1 MHDRVNRLIGTV
13 VRQIWMGTFHAAC
26 VRMLREHGDEIGL
39 DPYFVIFDREMQDGL
54 IAECMRDMEVSPS
67 RVPVWFVR
75 DVISAQ
81 KSMMKPL
88 DRIEFVRTR
97 EGEIIDDP
105 DLIGELRELILEYQR
120 RLESYRALDFDDIL
134 LHGVRLLRESEEARE
149 EYRSR
154 ISHILVDEFQDIN
167 LAQYEL
173 LRLLAGEG
181 GNVTAVADEDQS
193 IYSWRGSSPRFID
206 SFIEEFD
213 PEIVELRENY
223 RSTSLLLQAAQEVIK
238 HNDRRRKTELFT
250 RNPVGRRPIHYVVE
264 TVEEEMKLVA
274 GLLRRLLS
282 EARYSPGDIA
292 IFYRRHRLADELEEE
307 LTRRG
312 FKLNRVRREPIPSET
327 LLGKLISLLR
337 FINWGLEVDLERAL
351 NLTGEVVGG
360 LALAKLRRRAR
371 LERVDLVSLLRR
383 AGDILGPVSRRG
395 IEGFLGMVEE
405 VSRSAPDRRA
415 ASVGIELFKRL
426 EHMRSPFD
434 PKEIEFISEE
444 IDRLSTYADLLRGA
458 IERGGPVEVIRGR
471 DIDGIC
477 AAEIIRRTLS
487 DYLGVEVRVKGEGEE
502 AEGFATVVAD
512 GKMMMG
518 EPGGLIEV
526 ETSHP
531 LPITALMICQKLLE
545 YEEVPSFED
554 VTVCSIK
561 AVGDNPRAAEIVE
574 MAALKLDERGREVD
588 RFYTL
593 VRPKSGLPRSA
604 AKTLGLTDE
613 DLRGAPEIEKALP
626 ELLSFIGEDIIALH
640 DPDGFGEAVLR
651 GAVERHTGEPL
662 GNLIYN
668 AAELAGKLF
677 PRESRELWALAERL
691 GLGGDRLV
699 RAYREVELV
708 ASMLRRLEGE
718 SAKRRAIEGTAE
730 LLPYA
735 AIGAIALDERSGI
748 CRAYIDAASRYL
760 KLRRMGRDELRSVF
774 GDELLGEVV
783 KAVGELRRMEP
794 EERAG
799 DAEWNEL
806 KSELMNRMIRFEL
819 HSPEKSLS
827 AFLDYQSLL
836 TGVDEVAPSK
846 DRVTLMTL
854 HSAKGTEFP
863 VVIILG
869 VEEGELPLYSEP
881 EELVQEERR
890 LFYVGM
896 TRAKERLYL
905 ITALRRYGEKE
916 GRPSRFVEEIPS
928 HLIERH
934 RIKFD

>member
-1 MHDRVNRLIGTV
+1 
-13 VRQIWMGTFHAAC
+13 
-26 VRMLREHGDEIGL
+26 
-39 DPYFVIFDREMQDGL
+39 
-54 IAECMRDMEVSPS
+54 
-67 RVPVWFVR
+67 
-75 DVISAQ
+75 
-81 KSMMKPL
+81 
-88 DRIEFVRTR
+88 
-97 EGEIIDDP
+97 
-105 DLIGELRELILEYQR
+105 
-120 RLESYRALDFDDIL
+120 
-134 LHGVRLLRESEEARE
+134 
-149 EYRSR
+149 
-154 ISHILVDEFQDIN
+154 
-167 LAQYEL
+167 
-173 LRLLAGEG
+173 
-181 GNVTAVADEDQS
+181 
-193 IYSWRGSSPRFID
+193 
-206 SFIEEFD
+206 
-213 PEIVELRENY
+213 
-223 RSTSLLLQAAQEVIK
+223 
-238 HNDRRRKTELFT
+238 
-250 RNPVGRRPIHYVVE
+250 
-264 TVEEEMKLVA
+264 
-274 GLLRRLLS
+274 
-282 EARYSPGDIA
+282 
-292 IFYRRHRLADELEEE
+292 
-307 LTRRG
+307 
-312 FKLNRVRREPIPSET
+312 
-327 LLGKLISLLR
+327 
-337 FINWGLEVDLERAL
+337 
-351 NLTGEVVGG
+351 
-360 LALAKLRRRAR
+360 
-371 LERVDLVSLLRR
+371 
-383 AGDILGPVSRRG
+383 
-395 IEGFLGMVEE
+395 
-405 VSRSAPDRRA
+405 
-415 ASVGIELFKRL
+415 
-426 EHMRSPFD
+426 
-434 PKEIEFISEE
+434 
-444 IDRLSTYADLLRGA
+444 
-458 IERGGPVEVIRGR
+458 IRGR

-640 DPDGFGEAVLR
+640 DPDGFGEAVLK

-662 GNLIYN
+662 DNLIYN

-699 RAYREVELV
+699 RAYREVELM

-735 AIGAIALDERSGI
+735 AIGAIALGERSGI